1 MRNDLKAK
9 QRQLVRTA
17 KPFVKLVL
25 DIYVEFE
32 YVQSDIIIL
41 DACMPG
47 GVTLLRAAAK
57 NHARVTVV
65 CNPADYDRCVVH
77 VSVITRILTGCV
89 CVCVC
94 ACVRV
99 CVPSDCHYCDKCVCV
114 LM

>member
-9 QRQLVRTA
+9 QRQLVTTA

-32 YVQSDIIIL
+32 YVQSGIVIF
-41 DACMPG
+41 DACIPG

-65 CNPADYDRCVVH
+65 CDPADYDRCVGVVH
-77 VSVITRILTGCV
+77 VCV
-89 CVCVC
+89 SSLVF
-94 ACVRV
+94 
-99 CVPSDCHYCDKCVCV
+99 
-114 LM
+114 

>member
-32 YVQSDIIIL
+32 YVQSDIVIL

-94 ACVRV
+94 VRA
-99 CVPSDCHYCDKCVCV
+99 CVCV
-114 LM
+114 FPQIVIIVTSVCVC